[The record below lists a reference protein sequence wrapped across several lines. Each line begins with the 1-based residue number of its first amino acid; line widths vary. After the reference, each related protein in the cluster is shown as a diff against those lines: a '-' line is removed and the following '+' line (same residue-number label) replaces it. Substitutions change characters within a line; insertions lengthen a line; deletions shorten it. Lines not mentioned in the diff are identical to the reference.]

1 MSLCGVGAKVEV
13 VLNTFRSLFDVLT
26 VGAGVAP
33 LTRIL
38 EAAATIAS
46 TPMVALL
53 VQDGTFIRLVAVR
66 GLNTSRRVGD
76 KTSSP
81 GLDRA
86 FGPPNIVA
94 TRDEL
99 KAFPRPLGLPPW
111 TWAANVPI
119 PIPSSSSGFA
129 LVCADM
135 RSNVPRAPD
144 IIPRLTML
152 ASIVADEINLLAT
165 LAAQEEQISSIC
177 DRKEFL
183 SRDTMTYGMFDHLP
197 ETSMVRSE
205 SQIYSFGSSPLNRF
219 LQETLISNIRLRH
232 KNDVSY
238 YALRRWRTPIKPYQL
253 EAIKALKSVRDQ
265 GLIDLMA
272 SEMAATA
279 SRLFGSMPD
288 ITVTSVPCGNSG
300 EGCVAQRVAEETAR
314 RLGRPYLKLFE
325 DIETRGSSHPRRN
338 ATRPR
343 MMMRPEPVSQILLID
358 DIATSGAHIAEAT
371 RLASK
376 AASAVMPLVW
386 LGDA

>member
-1 MSLCGVGAKVEV
+1 MLLCGVGAKVEV

-165 LAAQEEQISSIC
+165 LAAQEEQISSG
-177 DRKEFL
+177 KAAQL
-183 SRDTMTYGMFDHLP
+183 LGMSRMAFIALLG
-197 ETSMVRSE
+197 RRG
-205 SQIYSFGSSPLNRF
+205 IG
-219 LQETLISNIRLRH
+219 
-232 KNDVSY
+232 
-238 YALRRWRTPIKPYQL
+238 YAEQ
-253 EAIKALKSVRDQ
+253 S
-265 GLIDLMA
+265 
-272 SEMAATA
+272 
-279 SRLFGSMPD
+279 
-288 ITVTSVPCGNSG
+288 
-300 EGCVAQRVAEETAR
+300 AEELRGEQAVLD
-314 RLGRPYLKLFE
+314 RLGL
-325 DIETRGSSHPRRN
+325 
-338 ATRPR
+338 
-343 MMMRPEPVSQILLID
+343 
-358 DIATSGAHIAEAT
+358 
-371 RLASK
+371 
-376 AASAVMPLVW
+376 
-386 LGDA
+386 